1 MNRRTLLIGASAL
14 GIVAFGGG
22 AAILSRSREAEAQA
36 TAAAAPAVDDAL
48 LIRPHSPI
56 LGPVDAPVTLVEFF
70 DPSCEACRA
79 FHAIIGEVRRQF
91 PTQVRVVMRYT
102 LFHKGSD
109 EAARILEA
117 ARIQDKFEQV
127 LDALYEKQPEWALH
141 DGPLMEI
148 AWQAAGTVGLD
159 LAKAETDK
167 LFPGITATINQ
178 DMADVEALGVNQT
191 PTFYLQGKKLEIVS
205 AEKFFEDIRLAVE
218 GA

>member
-1 MNRRTLLIGASAL
+1 MNRRTLLIGASAA
-14 GIVAFGGG
+14 GAAAFVGG
-22 AAILSRSREAEAQA
+22 AYVLTRRREAETAA
-36 TAAAAPAVDDAL
+36 AAAAAPAVDQSL

-79 FHAIIGEVRRQF
+79 FHPILGEVRRQF
-91 PTQVRVVMRYT
+91 PTQVRIVMRYT

-109 EAARILEA
+109 EAARILEV
-117 ARIQDKFEQV
+117 ARMQDKFEQV
-127 LDALYEKQPEWALH
+127 LGALLEKQPEWAK
-141 DGPLMEI
+141 DGGPQLDL
-148 AWQAAGTVGLD
+148 AWQAAGAVGLD

-178 DMADVEALGVNQT
+178 DMADVKALGVDRT

-205 AEKFFEDIRLAVE
+205 AEKFVEDVRLAVE
-218 GA
+218 GS

>member
-14 GIVAFGGG
+14 GLAAFGGG
-22 AAILSRSREAEAQA
+22 AVFLTRRREAEAQSD
-36 TAAAAPAVDDAL
+36 AAAAPAVDEAL
-48 LIRPHSPI
+48 LVRAHSPVF
-56 LGPVDAPVTLVEFF
+56 GPADAPVTLVEFF

-79 FHAIIGEVRRQF
+79 FHPIIAEVRRQF
-91 PTQVRVVMRYT
+91 PTQLRVVLRYT

-109 EAARILEA
+109 EAARILEV
-117 ARIQDKFEQV
+117 ARMQGKFEQV
-127 LDALYEKQPEWALH
+127 LDALFEKQPEWALH
-141 DGPLMEI
+141 DGPKMDI
-148 AWQAAGTVGLD
+148 AWQAAGAVGLD

-191 PTFYLQGKKLEIVS
+191 PTFFLQGKKLEIVS
-205 AEKFFEDIRLAVE
+205 AEKFFEDVRLAVE

>member
-22 AAILSRSREAEAQA
+22 AAILIRSREAEAQA

-79 FHAIIGEVRRQF
+79 FHPIIGEVRRQF

-148 AWQAAGTVGLD
+148 AWQAAGAVGLD

>member
-22 AAILSRSREAEAQA
+22 AAILTRSREAEAQS

-79 FHAIIGEVRRQF
+79 FHPIIGEVRRQF

-148 AWQAAGTVGLD
+148 AWQAAGAVGLD

-205 AEKFFEDIRLAVE
+205 AEKFLEDVRLAVE